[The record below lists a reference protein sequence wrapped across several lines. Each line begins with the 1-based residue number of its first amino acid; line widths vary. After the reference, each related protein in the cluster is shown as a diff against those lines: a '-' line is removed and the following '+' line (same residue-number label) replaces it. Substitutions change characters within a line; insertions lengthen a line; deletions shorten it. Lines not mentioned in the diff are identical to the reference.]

1 MASETRSMIQ
11 NNLDNFSKQDRMRTV
26 QNKGKTNYLAF
37 LLFVFN
43 LFYVYIYAVIEMQFY
58 ILTIKKNYI

>member
-26 QNKGKTNYLAF
+26 QNKDCPI
-37 LLFVFN
+37 LL
-43 LFYVYIYAVIEMQFY
+43 IIR
-58 ILTIKKNYI
+58 

>member
-26 QNKGKTNYLAF
+26 QNKGKTNTF
-37 LLFVFN
+37 
-43 LFYVYIYAVIEMQFY
+43 LFYHTIYNI
-58 ILTIKKNYI
+58 